1 MDEAHETIEYAER
14 WLDDAQM
21 SLRMIRR
28 GKHAYNKARL
38 HDVVRD
44 LRELADKLEPCIEA
58 LED

>member
-1 MDEAHETIEYAER
+1 MDEAHEAIEQAER

-28 GKHAYNKARL
+28 GKHTHNDLRMKG
-38 HDVVRD
+38 VIRD

>member
-1 MDEAHETIEYAER
+1 MDKAHETIEQAEN
-14 WLDDAQM
+14 WLDDAQT
-21 SLRMIRR
+21 SLRIIRR

-38 HDVVRD
+38 NDVVLD